1 MKVISKKI
9 LTKGRKKLMKKQ
21 TILYSIIAFS
31 ALVACTR
38 EIEVNDQVK
47 DEVVPESYSFS
58 AVFAPD
64 TKTALGEG
72 NTVLW
77 KSGDAISVFD
87 GEGEAGWASGYTKD
101 AKYVTSSEGATAYF
115 NPAGGESDREVTEGK
130 SVYYAL
136 APRVSDAS
144 CDVSTGVV
152 SAWLSNR
159 QKGNAGTF
167 PEARGFAG
175 RTMAFAIAKTND
187 PQTEPF
193 TFYNMLSLLK
203 VVVPE
208 ELDGKVYRIG
218 VHAKGEY
225 IGGDVVMCL
234 NNGEPW
240 TKLRKNIEGGSGSTY
255 SDIYLLP
262 DHKANNIDPSTATF
276 AAGTYYIAVLPCAL
290 KDGFTV
296 DYQTDADKLIGA
308 IACQK
313 TYGPIT
319 FQRSK
324 IYNLGSIN
332 APGQPVAAEGEGIDG
347 LPYVFSFFD
356 SEQTNN
362 TPKYVTKGTLSET
375 TYSYENGNSYRQYSG
390 VAATDKDET
399 GVTMELSACTYYK
412 VGTAAAKTNTPQF
425 ENWAQVNG
433 HDNFNVRCCTSNFS
447 VAGQPF
453 DSGWYLNIPLKADLP
468 KKFNVSFGDCIGN
481 AWGVISISLMYSYDK
496 KQWTAADNFR
506 IAKETTSG
514 TRYYYYTAEVD
525 APKVFKAGTM
535 LYLKLITIGNCTV
548 KDTDPTAGS
557 DYNKGHDGFGA
568 GTSNSGQHRFH
579 SCIAITPAEIDPTEA
594 PADAV
599 YFQAFNDCNGGLDY
613 MIGEKLAGMANHCGA
628 VAVVAGMEGSNIY
641 QRPGYLQLGYVDSQ
655 TMSNQNNM
663 TTTNLSGSVTTPA
676 LGKAGD
682 LSLSFKACAYRNPVC
697 GRPNTI
703 ADANADVKT
712 PDVTSIVV
720 TVVGE
725 GTIDG
730 EKSVQIDDLSYSAWQ
745 TITKTVAG
753 ANADTKIQFSSP
765 STGLFH
771 RWFLDEICVK

>member
-1 MKVISKKI
+1 MNNKHI
-9 LTKGRKKLMKKQ
+9 LF
-21 TILYSIIAFS
+21 SIIAFS

-38 EIEVNDQVK
+38 EIELKETVN
-47 DEVVPESYSFS
+47 EEIVPESYSFKG
-58 AVFAPD
+58 VFEPES
-64 TKTALGEG
+64 KTVLGEG
-72 NTVLW
+72 NKVLW
-77 KSGDAISVFD
+77 KSGDAISIFD
-87 GEGEAGWASGYTKD
+87 GEGAEGWATGYTKD
-101 AKYVTSSEGATAYF
+101 AKYVTTSEGATAYF
-115 NPAGGESDREVTEGK
+115 NPAGGESDREAAAGK

-144 CDVSTGVV
+144 CNVENGII

-159 QKGNAGTF
+159 QKGNEGAF

-175 RTMAFAIAKTND
+175 RYMNFAIAKTSN
-187 PQTEPF
+187 PETEPL
-193 TFYNMLSLLK
+193 TFYNMLALLK
-203 VVVPE
+203 VVVPA

-225 IGGDVVMCL
+225 IGGDVAMCL
-234 NNGEPW
+234 NGGEPW
-240 TKLRKNIEGGSGSTY
+240 VKLRRDIEGGSGSNY
-255 SDIYLLP
+255 NDIYLLP
-262 DHKANNIDPSTATF
+262 DHKANTTDPSTATF

-296 DYQTDADKLIGA
+296 DYQSDSDKLIGA

-313 TYGPIT
+313 TYGPTT
-319 FQRSK
+319 FERSH

-332 APGQPVAAEGEGIDG
+332 APGESVAAESGKGIEG

-362 TPKYVTKGTLSET
+362 TPKYVTKETLAEK
-375 TYSYENGNSYRQYSG
+375 TYSYANGNAYRQYTG
-390 VAATDKDET
+390 VAATDKDNT

-412 VGTAAAKTNTPQF
+412 IGTAAAKANTPSF

-433 HDNFNVRCCTSNFS
+433 HDNFNVRCCTSNYS
-447 VAGQPF
+447 VAGLPF
-453 DSGWYLNIPLKADLP
+453 DSGWYLNVPLKSDLP

-481 AWGVISISLMYSYDK
+481 AWGIITISLMYSYDK
-496 KQWTAADNFR
+496 KQWTSASNFR
-506 IAKETTSG
+506 IAKETTGG

-525 APKVFKAGTM
+525 APKEFKAGTM

-548 KDTDPTAGS
+548 KDTDPSAGG
-557 DYNKGHDGFGA
+557 DYNKGHDGFGT

-579 SCIAITPAEIDPTEA
+579 SCIAITPAEVTPTEK
-594 PADAV
+594 PSDAV
-599 YFQAFNDCNGGLDY
+599 YFEAFNDCNGGLDY
-613 MIGEKLAGMANHCGA
+613 LLGEKLAGMANHCGA
-628 VAVVAGMEGSNIY
+628 AATVEGMTGSNIY
-641 QRPGYLQLGYVDSQ
+641 QRPGYLQLGFVDSQ

-663 TTTNLSGSVTTPA
+663 TTKNLSGSVTTPA

-682 LSLSFKACAYRNPVC
+682 LALSFKACAYRNPVC

-703 ADANADVKT
+703 GDTNADVKT

-720 TVVGE
+720 TVEGE

-730 EKSVQIDDLSYSAWQ
+730 EKSVQIDNVSYSEWQ
-745 TITKTVAG
+745 TITKTIVG
-753 ANADTKIQFSSP
+753 ANADTKIKFSSP

-771 RWFLDEICVK
+771 RWFLDEIYVK